1 MNIRRLLQHLLPKN
15 FMPALQ
21 LSDAH
26 QEIER
31 AEFFEHLAHETH
43 LHENAYVVS
52 SNDRNAIWYFLRAAL
67 RGDAN
72 ASFKL
77 GVSYLHGDLGLD
89 KIIRKQ
95 KNGWNALPVRDILK
109 QKDIY
114 LRPIVSWHFK
124 TRFRQ

>member
-1 MNIRRLLQHLLPKN
+1 MNIRRLLQHFLPRY
-15 FMPALQ
+15 FTPTLP

-77 GVSYLHGDLGLD
+77 GISYLHGDLGLD
-89 KIIRKQ
+89 KNYQ
-95 KNGWNALPVRDILK
+95 KAEKWLERAASQGHPEAKR
-109 QKDIY
+109 Y
-114 LRPIVSWHFK
+114 LS
-124 TRFRQ
+124 QAYSELAC

>member
-1 MNIRRLLQHLLPKN
+1 MMNIRRLLQHLLPKN

-67 RGDAN
+67 RVDAN

-89 KIIRKQ
+89 KNYQ
-95 KNGWNALPVRDILK
+95 KAEKWLERAASQGHPEAKRDLS
-109 QKDIY
+109 QAY
-114 LRPIVSWHFK
+114 SELAF
-124 TRFRQ
+124 